1 MASETFRV
9 QWCGLPS
16 PEVRFGMDEL
26 SAALAAAGLPA
37 EEGKSGF
44 NIQLNLSGEFRTGG
58 VND

>member
-1 MASETFRV
+1 
-9 QWCGLPS
+9 
-16 PEVRFGMDEL
+16 MDEL